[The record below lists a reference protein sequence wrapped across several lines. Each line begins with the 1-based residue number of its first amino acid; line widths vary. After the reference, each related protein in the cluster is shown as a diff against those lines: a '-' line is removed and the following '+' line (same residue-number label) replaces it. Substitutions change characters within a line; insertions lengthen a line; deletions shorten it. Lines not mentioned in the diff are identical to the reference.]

1 MLFWGK
7 KSPDKTVLLLD
18 VESGS
23 VGSAL
28 VRLSATEQPKLFGE
42 IRVAVPLGASRSGES
57 LAKAVEAAAR
67 EAVRNA
73 SEVAARIR
81 THNKKVA
88 PQGVVERAVLF
99 LSAPWGTPNLAEGRP
114 VFLPS
119 MTDVLATE
127 VARSFGHL
135 PSSLYTAAGAAAF
148 GARTT
153 MGEEPCLV
161 CMVTGELT
169 ELMRMDKSGVA
180 AHATI
185 PTGSNNLLRTL
196 KSHGTISEHE
206 ARSAARL
213 PFETAHV
220 REPFKAAA
228 SHFAEHFKDAAKE
241 MLAPGDISH
250 VRVVASEPASNWFAR
265 ALAQDT
271 SLAEL
276 FLPRGGEVRALQVRH
291 LSPHIAAH
299 AESPDSML
307 MLGAL
312 FVDNHFE
319 V

>member
-42 IRVAVPLGASRSGES
+42 MRVAVPLGASRSGES

-81 THNKKVA
+81 AHDKKVA
-88 PQGVVERAVLF
+88 PQGVVERVALF
-99 LSAPWGTPNLAEGRP
+99 LSAPWGMPNLSEGRP
-114 VFLPS
+114 DFLPQV
-119 MTDVLATE
+119 TDMLAAE
-127 VARSFGHL
+127 IARSFGHL

-148 GARTT
+148 GARAT

-206 ARSAARL
+206 ARSAACL
-213 PFETAHV
+213 PFETAHI
-220 REPFKAAA
+220 REPFRAA
-228 SHFAEHFKDAAKE
+228 SADFAGQVVDAAGE

-276 FLPRGGEVRALQVRH
+276 FPRGGEVRTLRVRH